1 MRRKKYTKADKLRY
15 YKSRKNNKNLTSQ
28 QRGFATLRVNQLTD
42 NIEKSFKLPNRTGG
56 RRWNIYRVPNFIL
69 NGKSD
74 NNVHGGLVLDENNNK
89 VLLVEVTHSKRKGK
103 RTNIAIRNLRSND
116 IDEKGNLRE
125 SYIVRRLV
133 VSINTK
139 DGEQGIDSSALNKQL
154 NDLQFTEEERQ
165 FIINELSNLS
175 TAETKYKKF
184 IDLSNKKD

>member
-28 QRGFATLRVNQLTD
+28 QRGFATLRV
-42 NIEKSFKLPNRTGG
+42 RTGG